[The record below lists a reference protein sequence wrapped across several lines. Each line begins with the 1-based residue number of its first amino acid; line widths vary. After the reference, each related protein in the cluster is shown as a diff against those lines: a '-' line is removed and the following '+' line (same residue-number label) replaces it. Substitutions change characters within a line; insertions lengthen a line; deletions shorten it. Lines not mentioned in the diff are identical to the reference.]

1 MAIKKEAYLYLSAA
15 LRARE
20 AKLLSN
26 ERAERMLDAAT
37 FEECA
42 KLLTDC
48 GYSDMSQMNAK
59 EIDAELNQ
67 HRADIFA
74 ELERMAPDKAA
85 VDVFRMKY
93 DYHNAKAVVKAE
105 AMGTDASHILSGCGR
120 IAPEKLVAA
129 YNDERWNELPPT
141 MAKAVE
147 DARDTLAHTGNPQLA
162 DFLLD
167 RAYFKE
173 FSDTAEALDSKF
185 LKGYVQLLI
194 DSTNLRST
202 VRTMRMGKDSE
213 FLREALLPGGSVDTD
228 RFLNTDKDGLA
239 AIFNHTVL
247 ENAAALGAEAVE
259 GGGLTAFELACD
271 NAVNSYISGAK
282 LVSFGEEP
290 LVAYVNAVE
299 GEITAIRM
307 ILTGRLAGI
316 EPGVIRERLRELYA

>member
-26 ERAERMLDAAT
+26 ERAERMLDAAG

-59 EIDAELNQ
+59 EIDAELSQ

-74 ELERMAPDKAA
+74 ELDRMAPDKAA

-105 AMGTDASHILSGCGR
+105 AMGADASHILSGCGR

-129 YNDERWNELPPT
+129 YNDERWNELPPV

-239 AIFNHTVL
+239 AIFGHTVL
-247 ENAAALGAEAVE
+247 EGAATLGAEAVE

-290 LVAYVNAVE
+290 LVAYLTAVE
-299 GEITAIRM
+299 SEITAIRM

>member
-26 ERAERMLDAAT
+26 ERAERMLDAGS

-48 GYSDMSQMNAK
+48 DYSDMSQMNAK

-74 ELERMAPDKAA
+74 ELERMAPDKTV

-105 AMGTDASHILSGCGR
+105 AIGTDAGHLLSGCGR

-129 YNDERWNELPPT
+129 YNDERWNELPPV

-147 DARDTLAHTGNPQLA
+147 EARDTLAHTANPQLA
-162 DFLLD
+162 DFILD

-173 FSDTAEALDSKF
+173 LTDTAEKLNSAF
-185 LKGYVQLLI
+185 LTGYARVLI
-194 DSTNLRST
+194 DSTNLRSA

-213 FLREALLPGGSVDTD
+213 FFREALISGGSVDTD
-228 RFLNTDKDGLA
+228 RFLNADKDSLA
-239 AIFNHTVL
+239 AIFGHTVL
-247 ENAAALGAEAVE
+247 ENAALLGAEAVE
-259 GGGLTAFELACD
+259 GGGLTEFELACD
-271 NAVNSYISGAK
+271 NAVNTYISGAK

-290 LVAYVNAVE
+290 LVAYIAAVE
-299 GEITAIRM
+299 SEITAIRM

>member
-26 ERAERMLDAAT
+26 ERAERMLDAAS

-48 GYSDMSQMNAK
+48 DYSDMSQMNAK
-59 EIDAELNQ
+59 EIDAELSQ

-74 ELERMAPDKAA
+74 ELTRMAPDKTV

-93 DYHNAKAVVKAE
+93 DYHNAKAVVKAG
-105 AMGTDASHILSGCGR
+105 ALGVDPAGILAGCGR
-120 IAPEKLVAA
+120 ISPEKLMAA
-129 YNDERWNELPPT
+129 FRDECWNELPPV
-141 MAKAVE
+141 MAKATE
-147 DARDTLAHTGNPQLA
+147 EARDTLAHTANPQLA
-162 DFLLD
+162 DFVLD
-167 RAYFKE
+167 RAYFRE
-173 FSDTAEALDSKF
+173 LTDAAHALDSKF
-185 LKGYVQLLI
+185 LTGYAEVLI
-194 DSTNLRST
+194 DSTNLRSY

-213 FLREALLPGGSVDTD
+213 FLREALISGGSVDTD

-239 AIFNHTVL
+239 AIFGHTVL
-247 ENAAALGAEAVE
+247 ENAAALGAEAAE
-259 GGGLTAFELACD
+259 GGGLTEFELACD
-271 NAVNSYISGAK
+271 NAVNTYISGAK

-290 LVAYVNAVE
+290 LVAYMTAVE

-316 EPGVIRERLRELYA
+316 EPEVIRERLRELYA